1 MKNQLNILEAYLD
14 QILNEGGTRGIH
26 SDWFY
31 GAEQQQID
39 TLATFAR
46 APDGFNT
53 PETAQQKVESAPEWR
68 GFATDQGD
76 GAGGEHKVYWKPLG
90 GKVFSATASKLLAAI
105 AKWKPSDAPT
115 EDQFKAEGEAAPA
128 QQAFDAEQEA
138 IAQEDAAIA
147 QAEAEDRQTDPEQI
161 ARMTENLEL
170 FGPVF
175 KGTREKAGVGKEEFD
190 MTAEEV
196 ANAIDEACK
205 VPPKNSYLHDIL
217 EFTRGPENKFGWEGD
232 VNQELVDA
240 YDEILQL
247 APFIQED
254 SDGKYVLEDD
264 ISERQREILD
274 AARCRSDGLYLGW
287 DRNGEAGKAFP
298 KLDDAMQGVVEARAK
313 AGRSV
318 SRAFSTYGVSNKN
331 TKHICEA
338 LAGVKIRSKDGK
350 ESPLLKATGAG
361 GKKSENN
368 LMGTFSE
375 AAFVGIIEFLNGR
388 GDKDGTLSKGV
399 AFFAA
404 KLQKL
409 DKSVRANEE
418 LWEGMVPSM
427 TLEEESELCDWYRRM
442 EDMYQIYG
450 SPSELTKALFMQRA
464 QNLKTLI
471 EVGGVAPVG
480 AREPSKDEPR
490 GHDKTLG
497 VKRDIVLNFAS
508 ESDAQKFAIGI
519 GLSKEY
525 AHGTEVDISLKTLE
539 SMNKGINFEGATHD
553 VAMGQSP
560 LPSKKEEYERNFDN
574 RVEYIKRTN
583 KALGEKI
590 AQSMIDARD
599 WERDVNGKIQIALS
613 KNNTDILPALQNIID
628 KAGDK
633 NTSVAAGAQAL
644 RDLEKLKKT
653 VSELTTATGKERQVK
668 ALYVQRNLLS
678 LLKLKRAKSNK
689 NYAQG
694 AALHDVINT
703 MSSKESEG
711 VVILNNDRVSSFA
724 GDRIMDDAIAA
735 VVEGRAE
742 PQELGGYS
750 FRDEQGNKMFKTNY
764 AVDQRGFIRV
774 RGTIEGSYFQRHSK
788 QLS

>member
-90 GKVFSATASKLLAAI
+90 GKVYSATASKLLAAI
-105 AKWKPSDAPT
+105 AQWKPSEAPT

-147 QAEAEDRQTDPEQI
+147 QAEAEDRQSNPEQI
-161 ARMTENLEL
+161 ERMTTNLEQL
-170 FGPVF
+170 GISF
-175 KGTREKAGVGKEEFD
+175 KAKRTKLGATEEYE

-217 EFTRGPENKFGWEGD
+217 EYTRGAENKYGWAGD

-240 YDEILQL
+240 YDEILQV
-247 APFIQED
+247 APSIQED
-254 SDGKYVLEDD
+254 DDGRYVLEEDL
-264 ISERQREILD
+264 SERQKDILD
-274 AARCRSDGLYLGW
+274 AARCRKDGLYLGW
-287 DRNGEAGKAFP
+287 NRNGESGKAFP
-298 KLDDAMQGVVEARAK
+298 KLEDAMTEVVKARDAV
-313 AGRSV
+313 GRPV
-318 SRAFSTYGVSNKN
+318 NRAFSQYGVSNKN

-338 LAGVKIRSKDGK
+338 LAGVKIRSKDGS
-350 ESPLLKATGAG
+350 ESPLLKSSGT
-361 GKKSENN
+361 GKKGENN
-368 LMGTFSE
+368 LVGTFSE

-388 GDKDGTLSKGV
+388 GEDQDTLSKGV
-399 AFFAA
+399 IDFATA
-404 KLQKL
+404 LQKV
-409 DKSVRANEE
+409 DKSVRANEQ
-418 LWEGMVPSM
+418 LWEGIVPSM
-427 TLEEESELCDWYRRM
+427 TTEEESELCDWYQRM
-442 EDMYQIYG
+442 ERMYGIYG
-450 SPSELTKALFMQRA
+450 SPNELTKALFMQRA
-464 QNLKTLI
+464 QNLKTII

-480 AREPSKDEPR
+480 AWEPSKDEER
-490 GHDKTLG
+490 GNDKTLG
-497 VKRDIVLNFAS
+497 VKRDIVFNFAS

-539 SMNKGINFEGATHD
+539 SMNKGVNFEGATHD
-553 VAMGQSP
+553 VAMGLSP
-560 LPSKKEEYERNFDN
+560 VEAKREQYEDNFNN

-583 KALGEKI
+583 KALGAKI
-590 AQSMIDARD
+590 ADNMIQARD
-599 WERDVNGKIQIALS
+599 WEREVNGKIQQALS
-613 KNNTDILPALQNIID
+613 QNNSDMLPALESIVD
-628 KAGDK
+628 RYGDT
-633 NTSVAAGAQAL
+633 NTSVAGGAKAL
-644 RDLEKLKKT
+644 QDLNKLKQKIKDLSNST
-653 VSELTTATGKERQVK
+653 GAERATH
-668 ALYVQRNLLS
+668 AAYISRNLLS
-678 LLKLKRAKSNK
+678 LLKYQRAKSNK

-703 MSSKESEG
+703 MSSKESEA
-711 VVILNNDRVSSFA
+711 VVILNNDRMSSFA

-750 FRDEQGNKMFKTNY
+750 FRDEQGNKMFKSSY
-764 AVDQRGFIRV
+764 AVDKRGFIRV